1 MEQIE
6 ISNVSR
12 RLSDAD
18 VSDSLHD
25 VPYTIHV
32 KKFSELMLLQILLTV
47 NEMILYHIANKII
60 NAITIRPLGYWSHG
74 RSVKVSKTEM
84 DRLNL
89 ELWK

>member
-18 VSDSLHD
+18 VFDSLHD

-47 NEMILYHIANKII
+47 NEMILYHIANTII
-60 NAITIRPLGYWSHG
+60 NANSIRPLGY
-74 RSVKVSKTEM
+74 
-84 DRLNL
+84 
-89 ELWK
+89 